1 MIKMEQCNKTP
12 LQTKGEFHN
21 FREHPSQCQ
30 SCHQKVDVAIR
41 MSKTLET
48 RCYYQSAKVTTRKSM
63 LPSKCQSCHQTFK
76 IAGRI
81 AILRSESD
89 AHGSLPRGDFAAT
102 GGDLLV
108 ALLGLSSTVAV
119 VLSQSVT

>member
-1 MIKMEQCNKTP
+1 
-12 LQTKGEFHN
+12 
-21 FREHPSQCQ
+21 
-30 SCHQKVDVAIR
+30 
-41 MSKTLET
+41 MSKTLES

-89 AHGSLPRGDFAAT
+89 AHGSLPWGDFAAT
-102 GGDLLV
+102 GGDLMV